1 MKDCDITEIKD
12 SEEKTAK
19 QKHTDEREHTFSITF
34 GKEKEDHDY
43 KISVKATDLA
53 GNNNDTVKD
62 ENIGAETVATGEE
75 FTVDMLAPTL
85 TVKYYVYQDENGN
98 ESDEKNEIEKDEIDS
113 GECYKNASIHAE
125 VIIDER
131 NFSEEKNGKD
141 SFAENQIKL
150 DYSAKTYDGTEVK
163 TTDFGDVAKERENWK
178 PNQENRKDNI
188 EMLNLEFSEDANYT
202 LSITYKDLA
211 GNSIDP
217 MSYKSQFTVDKTAPT
232 GKIQIGKDEKDVG
245 IIGKVFDF
253 IYSFF
258 TNNNKTE
265 ITMVGTDTMSPIVE
279 QKYYIEKNRDIKNG
293 NTGYERLS
301 LEELIGKKEWVDTK
315 TIEENK
321 ENIATSTF
329 KILEENSKAIPYLY
343 IKDKAGNETYVT
355 SDGAIYDD
363 EKEGTPEI
371 QITTDDPIS
380 WEGEKNDIGLFNK
393 NVTFNIVVTD
403 PKVNKTYSGINNVS
417 YRIYK
422 NGESEDVKYISLYNE
437 TMDEPIM
444 KQVFTSED
452 LVVPSEK
459 FNSNDVTIEV
469 TATDNAGNTETVT
482 KQIAIDTTSPEIT
495 VSYDNN
501 TVANGKYFKADR
513 TMTIEYKER
522 NFDEKGLTF
531 DVSTNGS
538 LLQGIS
544 LDELKKLK
552 DKGIIVQSFNAA
564 DDDTESGKNFKDFTD
579 ERVNTYKILFNAGGN
594 NGDMDYSIVPHIIDK
609 ANNKQNKE
617 TQYKAGTEAKTE
629 FTIDKKAPVISM
641 AYSAEGETINPGGNE
656 VSRVYRN
663 KTITATAT
671 IEERNFSNS
680 NSFSEDPKQMNLTY
694 SAKNFQGSDI
704 NTENYTGTANTRG
717 EWSTNVYTRT
727 KTFTF
732 SQDANYTL
740 GLVYRDLAGNEA
752 VYDTRYFT
760 VDKTAPT

>member
-1 MKDCDITEIKD
+1 M
-12 SEEKTAK
+12 
-19 QKHTDEREHTFSITF
+19 
-34 GKEKEDHDY
+34 GWY
-43 KISVKATDLA
+43 
-53 GNNNDTVKD
+53 
-62 ENIGAETVATGEE
+62 
-75 FTVDMLAPTL
+75 
-85 TVKYYVYQDENGN
+85 
-98 ESDEKNEIEKDEIDS
+98 
-113 GECYKNASIHAE
+113 
-125 VIIDER
+125 
-131 NFSEEKNGKD
+131 
-141 SFAENQIKL
+141 
-150 DYSAKTYDGTEVK
+150 
-163 TTDFGDVAKERENWK
+163 
-178 PNQENRKDNI
+178 
-188 EMLNLEFSEDANYT
+188 
-202 LSITYKDLA
+202 
-211 GNSIDP
+211 
-217 MSYKSQFTVDKTAPT
+217 
-232 GKIQIGKDEKDVG
+232 
-245 IIGKVFDF
+245 
-253 IYSFF
+253 
-258 TNNNKTE
+258 
-265 ITMVGTDTMSPIVE
+265 
-279 QKYYIEKNRDIKNG
+279 
-293 NTGYERLS
+293 
-301 LEELIGKKEWVDTK
+301 K

-552 DKGIIVQSFNAA
+552 DKGIIVQSFN
-564 DDDTESGKNFKDFTD
+564 
-579 ERVNTYKILFNAGGN
+579 
-594 NGDMDYSIVPHIIDK
+594 
-609 ANNKQNKE
+609 
-617 TQYKAGTEAKTE
+617 
-629 FTIDKKAPVISM
+629 
-641 AYSAEGETINPGGNE
+641 
-656 VSRVYRN
+656 VSWWWYW
-663 KTITATAT
+663 I
-671 IEERNFSNS
+671 
-680 NSFSEDPKQMNLTY
+680 
-694 SAKNFQGSDI
+694 G
-704 NTENYTGTANTRG
+704 
-717 EWSTNVYTRT
+717 
-727 KTFTF
+727 
-732 SQDANYTL
+732 
-740 GLVYRDLAGNEA
+740 
-752 VYDTRYFT
+752 
-760 VDKTAPT
+760 

>member
-1 MKDCDITEIKD
+1 M
-12 SEEKTAK
+12 
-19 QKHTDEREHTFSITF
+19 R
-34 GKEKEDHDY
+34 
-43 KISVKATDLA
+43 
-53 GNNNDTVKD
+53 
-62 ENIGAETVATGEE
+62 
-75 FTVDMLAPTL
+75 
-85 TVKYYVYQDENGN
+85 
-98 ESDEKNEIEKDEIDS
+98 
-113 GECYKNASIHAE
+113 
-125 VIIDER
+125 
-131 NFSEEKNGKD
+131 
-141 SFAENQIKL
+141 
-150 DYSAKTYDGTEVK
+150 
-163 TTDFGDVAKERENWK
+163 
-178 PNQENRKDNI
+178 
-188 EMLNLEFSEDANYT
+188 
-202 LSITYKDLA
+202 
-211 GNSIDP
+211 
-217 MSYKSQFTVDKTAPT
+217 
-232 GKIQIGKDEKDVG
+232 
-245 IIGKVFDF
+245 
-253 IYSFF
+253 
-258 TNNNKTE
+258 
-265 ITMVGTDTMSPIVE
+265 
-279 QKYYIEKNRDIKNG
+279 KNRDIKNG

-717 EWSTNVYTRT
+717 EWSTNVLHQNKNLHILSRCQLHLR
-727 KTFTF
+727 
-732 SQDANYTL
+732 SCLQ
-740 GLVYRDLAGNEA
+740 RPC
-752 VYDTRYFT
+752 R
-760 VDKTAPT
+760 